1 MSKRKSTAVAQVGLR
16 IREPLRAGLENAA
29 KKRGV
34 SLNTELAE
42 RLARTLAEDETYG
55 GPEIHNMARLMAAA
69 FLQGGRVGAMQRQH
83 PEWGPVDWM
92 NDPWCYATAVGTVL
106 DTLEAHQ
113 PRLGFEEGK
122 PGDEPAR
129 PRDLYRKMARMFARD
144 FDVKVTTEGERQ
156 E

>member
-1 MSKRKSTAVAQVGLR
+1 MARRKSTAVAQVGLR
-16 IREPLRAGLENAA
+16 IREPLRAGLETAA
-29 KKRGV
+29 KNRGV
-34 SLNTELAE
+34 SLNSEMAE

-55 GPEIHNMARLMAAA
+55 GPEIHTMARLMAAA

-83 PEWGPVDWM
+83 PEWGPAHWM

-113 PRLGFEEGK
+113 PRRGIEAGM
-122 PGDEPAR
+122 PADEHAR
-129 PRDLYRKMARMFARD
+129 PQDLYRKMARMFARD